1 MPFVFPG
8 IANAHGPPP
17 GGCALYHGVEYQSEI
32 TSFIVDNG
40 EQQYDALADSGVII
54 PVTRGQQFSV
64 EFVLNADAQGYRMEN
79 GTRVEVNSSGED
91 GYAWYRDFAN
101 GYPFSKCAGP
111 MQGDTEFEITEEY
124 PVSHMF
130 QGEGPHL
137 VYFETTLDDSRPKA
151 QFYLQI
157 VDDVTETE
165 VEEFDNETVEEQ
177 PDNGVS
183 DESDTALDPFLWQ
196 SNLTEITSDES
207 ETVGDLLTINGT
219 IASLAPP
226 VTANAT
232 SDSSQVPLIIAGDW
246 VMSVNDT
253 AVSDFRANIS
263 IVSADGQSREN
274 YLIANFTPVDS
285 SAVQFDSNLITVA
298 SASSIVSDEGE
309 NIVNMVITL
318 ERLNAV
324 RIDLDGAIDGN
335 VTGPIYGVVDTLVIS
350 DNGEQARVIAR

>member
-1 MPFVFPG
+1 M
-8 IANAHGPPP
+8 
-17 GGCALYHGVEYQSEI
+17 
-32 TSFIVDNG
+32 
-40 EQQYDALADSGVII
+40 
-54 PVTRGQQFSV
+54 
-64 EFVLNADAQGYRMEN
+64 
-79 GTRVEVNSSGED
+79 
-91 GYAWYRDFAN
+91 
-101 GYPFSKCAGP
+101 
-111 MQGDTEFEITEEY
+111 
-124 PVSHMF
+124 
-130 QGEGPHL
+130 
-137 VYFETTLDDSRPKA
+137 
-151 QFYLQI
+151 
-157 VDDVTETE
+157 
-165 VEEFDNETVEEQ
+165 EEQ
-177 PDNGVS
+177 PDDGVS

-196 SNLTEITSDES
+196 SDLTEITSDES

-285 SAVQFDSNLITVA
+285 SAVQFDSNLIIVA

>member
-1 MPFVFPG
+1 M
-8 IANAHGPPP
+8 
-17 GGCALYHGVEYQSEI
+17 YHGIEYESEI

-40 EQQYDALADSGVII
+40 EQQYDVLADSEVII
-54 PVTRGQQFSV
+54 PVTRGQQFNV
-64 EFVLNADAQGYRMEN
+64 EFVLNADAQGFRMEN
-79 GTRVEVNSSGED
+79 GSRVEVNSSEA

-111 MQGDTEFEITEEY
+111 MQGDTDFEIAQEY

-157 VDDVTETE
+157 VDDVAETE
-165 VEEFDNETVEEQ
+165 VEGFDDETVKEQ
-177 PDNGVS
+177 PDDDPID
-183 DESDTALDPFLWQ
+183 DESDTALDPFLSQ
-196 SNLTEITSDES
+196 SDLTEITSDES
-207 ETVGDLLTINGT
+207 ENVGDLLTINGT

-232 SDSSQVPLIIAGDW
+232 ADFSEVPLIIAGDW
-246 VMSVNDT
+246 VMSVNNT
-253 AVSDFRANIS
+253 AVSDFRANIA

-298 SASSIVSDEGE
+298 SASSIVSDDGE
-309 NIVNMVITL
+309 DVVNIVITL

-324 RIDLDGAIDGN
+324 RIDLDETIDGN
-335 VTGPIYGVVDTLVIS
+335 VTGPIYGIVDKLVIS